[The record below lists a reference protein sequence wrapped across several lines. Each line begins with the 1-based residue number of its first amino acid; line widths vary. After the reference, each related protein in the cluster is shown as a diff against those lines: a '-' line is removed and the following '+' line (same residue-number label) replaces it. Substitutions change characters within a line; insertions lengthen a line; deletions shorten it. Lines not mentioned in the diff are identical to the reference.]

1 VIDPQHFHED
11 FATQGAGIVRAE
23 GVDIMKT
30 TTFAA
35 QICRASNWSIPGRAL
50 ALVMSLAALTTAT
63 GCANV
68 APYERAKLAHPTMA
82 AADLA
87 GHGESHLR
95 AISEGA
101 IGGSAGAGSGCGCN

>member
-1 VIDPQHFHED
+1 
-11 FATQGAGIVRAE
+11 
-23 GVDIMKT
+23 MKT
-30 TTFAA
+30 TMNAPTTTTRKASPWTAA
-35 QICRASNWSIPGRAL
+35 GRAL
-50 ALVMSLAALTTAT
+50 AMVMSLGVLVTAT

-68 APYERAKLAHPTMA
+68 APYERAELAHPTMA

-101 IGGSAGAGSGCGCN
+101 IGGGEGLCVRRGGGRERLALA